1 MGVVKIGI
9 SLPRPLLERVDAV
22 ARRKNQSRSEF
33 VRRSLER
40 ALADEMPSRVLA
52 EARALYAAIGEDDLT
67 LAEDFLTITAETLPP
82 YEVGENEEDEEAEL

>member
-1 MGVVKIGI
+1 MSVVKIGI

-40 ALADEMPSRVLA
+40 SLIEETPSHVLA
-52 EARALYAAIGEDDLT
+52 EARALYAAIEDDDLS
-67 LAEDFLTITAETLPP
+67 LAEDLLTAAAETLPL
-82 YEVGENEEDEEAEL
+82 YEIEQDEAAKS

>member
-1 MGVVKIGI
+1 MSVIKIGI

-40 ALADEMPSRVLA
+40 TLAEETPSHVLA
-52 EARALYAAIGEDDLT
+52 EARALYATIEDDD
-67 LAEDFLTITAETLPP
+67 LALVEDFLTVATETLPP
-82 YEVGENEEDEEAEL
+82 YEIEENEVAES

>member
-52 EARALYAAIGEDDLT
+52 EARALYAAVGEDDLT
-67 LAEDFLTITAETLPP
+67 LAEDFLTIAAETLPP
-82 YEVGENEEDEEAEL
+82 YEVGEDEEDEEAEL